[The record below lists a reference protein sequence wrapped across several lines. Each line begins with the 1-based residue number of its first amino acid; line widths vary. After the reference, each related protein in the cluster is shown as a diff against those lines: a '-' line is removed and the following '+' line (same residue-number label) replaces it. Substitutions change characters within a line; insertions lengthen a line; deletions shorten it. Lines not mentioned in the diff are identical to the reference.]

1 MYQSLRTGSEFL
13 RISVT
18 LRPRVDGDNLKA
30 THDGQKY
37 SKGEILEYFVECYG
51 FFLTVLSDFEN
62 IL

>member
-1 MYQSLRTGSEFL
+1 MCQSLMSGSEYL

-18 LRPRVDGDNLKA
+18 LRPRVDGNNLKA

-37 SKGEILEYFVECYG
+37 GKGETLEYFIECYG